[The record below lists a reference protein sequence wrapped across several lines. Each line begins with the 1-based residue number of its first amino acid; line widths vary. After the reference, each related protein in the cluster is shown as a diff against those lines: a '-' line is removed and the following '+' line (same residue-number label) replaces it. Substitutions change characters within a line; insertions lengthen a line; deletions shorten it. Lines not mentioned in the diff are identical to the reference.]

1 MPDKNGLGGILE
13 RVSCLM
19 VTKGPFEHFL
29 RSLRS
34 FCKQDYSDKELI
46 VVTDGDSTYS
56 AHIQDHIRNL
66 GRQDVI
72 CVPLRTKQNLGAL
85 RNISLEHASGPLV
98 CQWDDDDINH
108 PRRLSIQIEAM
119 KSVNAQA
126 SYLRDNFHL
135 FCDTRKL
142 YWCDWIRSTTC
153 PAFPGSL
160 LAYKD
165 VILRYPDDFSRHE
178 DSAVQEKLLAKTRT
192 AMLSGYGYLY
202 IYTFHGSNTFEHA
215 HHAALARSLGFEAAT
230 LRELRSAIETWLSE
244 CEMDLPISVSDYL
257 DNEVFRWTERKAS
270 VSSKDESAH
279 RTLITLNAPHAT

>member
-1 MPDKNGLGGILE
+1 L
-13 RVSCLM
+13 
-19 VTKGPFEHFL
+19 H
-29 RSLRS
+29 
-34 FCKQDYSDKELI
+34 KELV
-46 VVTDGDSTYS
+46 VVTDGDSNYS
-56 AHIQDHIRNL
+56 ARIEDYIRNF
-66 GRQDVI
+66 GRKDVS
-72 CVPLRTKQNLGAL
+72 CVSLEAKQNLGAL

-119 KSVNAQA
+119 ESVNAKA

-142 YWCDWIRSTTC
+142 YWCDWIRSITC

-165 VILRYPDDFSRHE
+165 VIPRYPHDSRHE
-178 DSAVQEKLLAKTRT
+178 DSTVQEVLLAKTRT

-215 HHAALARSLGFEAAT
+215 HHAALTRSLGFEAAT
-230 LRELRSAIETWLSE
+230 LRERRSAIEAWLGE
-244 CEMDLPISVSDYL
+244 YEINPPVSVSDYL
-257 DNEVFRWTERKAS
+257 DAEIFSWTERTVSA
-270 VSSKDESAH
+270 SSKNESPH
-279 RTLITLNAPHAT
+279 RTFITLNEHGGIKTS